1 MFLPSF
7 EHTQKHS
14 SSRLLI
20 TGMCCACDN
29 KLYRTYSCYC
39 IDGYTGK
46 QCQTN
51 WDECWS
57 MPCLNGGTCIDG
69 VAAYNC
75 TCPEGF
81 SGKYLSV

>member
-1 MFLPSF
+1 MATYML
-7 EHTQKHS
+7 
-14 SSRLLI
+14 
-20 TGMCCACDN
+20 DN

-81 SGKYLSV
+81 SGEFLWMYFGNLYHGLRI

>member
-1 MFLPSF
+1 M
-7 EHTQKHS
+7 HTHTIRH
-14 SSRLLI
+14 RLIIMGTL
-20 TGMCCACDN
+20 CDN

-81 SGKYLSV
+81 SGKY